1 MALLP
6 TKQRD
11 QVMVV
16 VCLVA
21 LGALGLFYQYVWT
34 PKQAELDKIESHVNA
49 LDSLNTEAKR
59 EIARGNIAQLK
70 SQADLYTRQL
80 DVLHRL
86 VPMANEV
93 PALLE
98 QVSTAS
104 RLVGLEL
111 AEVVPE
117 GVTNGDQFDTYK
129 YKLGV
134 SGPYHRVAE
143 FLTNVGSLQRI
154 VAPIN
159 LSLVPSQRS
168 DIKAPKGDA
177 LVDARF
183 EILTYVAHAAA
194 PKTVAA
200 SPAGAP

>member
-21 LGALGLFYQYVWT
+21 LGALGLFYMYVWS
-34 PKQAELDKIESHVNA
+34 PKQEQLATIETHVNA
-49 LDSLNTEAKR
+49 LDSLNTAVKHD
-59 EIARGNIAQLK
+59 IARGNVAQVK
-70 SQADLYTRQL
+70 RQADEYARQL

-86 VPMANEV
+86 VPTANEV

-104 RLVGLEL
+104 RMVGLEL
-111 AEVVPE
+111 AEVIPE
-117 GVTNGDQFDTYK
+117 GVVQGDQFDTYK

-134 SGPYHRVAE
+134 SGPYHRLAQ
-143 FLTNVGSLQRI
+143 FLTNVGSLPRI

-159 LSLVPSQRS
+159 LTLVPSQRS
-168 DIKAPKGDA
+168 DIHTHKGDA
-177 LVDARF
+177 LIDARF
-183 EILTYVAHAAA
+183 EILTYVAHNA
-194 PKTVAA
+194 PAKTAGG

>member
-21 LGALGLFYQYVWT
+21 LGALGLFYMYVWS
-34 PKQAELDKIESHVNA
+34 PKQEQLATIDAHVTS
-49 LDSLNTEAKR
+49 LDSLNEEVKR
-59 EIARGNIAQLK
+59 EVAHGNVAQVK
-70 SQADLYTRQL
+70 RQADELARQL

-86 VPMANEV
+86 VPTANEV

-104 RLVGLEL
+104 RLVGLEI
-111 AEVVPE
+111 AEVIPE
-117 GVTNGDQFDTYK
+117 GVTAGDQFDTYK

-134 SGPYHRVAE
+134 SGPYHRLAQ
-143 FLTNVGSLQRI
+143 FLTNVGSLPRI

-159 LSLVPSQRS
+159 LTLVPSQRS
-168 DIKAPKGDA
+168 DLHPHKGDA
-177 LVDARF
+177 LIDARF
-183 EILTYVAHAAA
+183 EILTYVAHTAL

>member
-16 VCLVA
+16 ICLVA
-21 LGALGLFYQYVWT
+21 LGVLGLFYQYVWA
-34 PKQAELDKIESHVNA
+34 PKQVQLDIVAAHVKS
-49 LDSLNTEAKR
+49 LDSLNQEAKR
-59 EIARGNIAQLK
+59 EIAHGNIAQLK
-70 SQADLYTRQL
+70 RQADTYTRQL
-80 DVLHRL
+80 DMLHQL

-98 QVSTAS
+98 QISTAS

-111 AEVVPE
+111 AEVLPE
-117 GVTNGDQFDTYK
+117 GVTAGDQFDTYK

-134 SGPYHRVAE
+134 SGPYHRVAQ

-159 LSLVPSQRS
+159 LTLVPSQRT
-168 DIKAPKGDA
+168 DIKTPKGDA
-177 LVDARF
+177 LVDAEF
-183 EILTYVAHAAA
+183 EILTYVAHAAP
-194 PKTVAA
+194 PKTVAT

>member
-11 QVMVV
+11 QAMLV

-21 LGALGLFYQYVWT
+21 LGALGLFYQYVWS
-34 PKQAELDKIESHVNA
+34 PKEADLAKIEQHVNS
-49 LDSLNTEAKR
+49 LDSLNQDGKR
-59 EIARGNIAQLK
+59 ELAHGNVAQLK
-70 SQADLYTRQL
+70 EQADSYARQL

-86 VPMANEV
+86 VPLANEV

-104 RLVGLEL
+104 RVVGLEL

-117 GVTNGDQFDTYK
+117 GVTQGDQFDTYK

-134 SGPYHRVAE
+134 SGPYHRVAQ
-143 FLTNVGSLQRI
+143 FLTNVGSLPRI

-159 LSLVPSQRS
+159 LSLVPSARS
-168 DIKAPKGDA
+168 DIKTPKGDA

-183 EILTYVAHAAA
+183 EILTYVAHGAA

>member
-16 VCLVA
+16 ICLFA
-21 LGALGLFYQYVWT
+21 LGALGLFYMYVWS
-34 PKQAELDKIESHVNA
+34 PKQQQLATIETHVNT
-49 LDSLNTEAKR
+49 LDSLNQEVKR
-59 EIARGNIAQLK
+59 AISHGNVAQLK
-70 SQADLYTRQL
+70 GQADSYGREL

-86 VPMANEV
+86 VPTANEV

-98 QVSTAS
+98 EVSTAS
-104 RLVGLEL
+104 RVVNLDL
-111 AEVVPE
+111 AEVIPE
-117 GVTNGDQFDTYK
+117 GVTLGDQFDTYK

-134 SGPYHRVAE
+134 SGPYHQLAQ

-159 LSLVPSQRS
+159 LALVPSQRS
-168 DIKAPKGDA
+168 DLRPRKGDA
-177 LVDARF
+177 IVDARF
-183 EILTYVAHAAA
+183 EILTYVAHAAV
-194 PKTVAA
+194 PKSVAA